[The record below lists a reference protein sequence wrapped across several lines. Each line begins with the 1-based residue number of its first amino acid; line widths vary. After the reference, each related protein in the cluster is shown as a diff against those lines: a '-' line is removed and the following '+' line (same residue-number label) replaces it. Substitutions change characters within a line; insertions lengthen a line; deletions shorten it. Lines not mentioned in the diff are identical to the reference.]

1 MVKPSRVLVRMYY
14 CMRRYN
20 CSIRDLHESAN
31 NIIKSFVFHLFDENM
46 HCAANCL
53 FELIMIKTNR
63 LCIGLND
70 DLFSYDELQTII
82 DFVCTF

>member
-1 MVKPSRVLVRMYY
+1 MCHYY
-14 CMRRYN
+14 

-31 NIIKSFVFHLFDENM
+31 NIIKSFVFRLFDENM
-46 HCAANCL
+46 HRTANFL
-53 FELIMIKTNR
+53 FELTMMKNNR

-70 DLFSYDELQTII
+70 DLFFSDDDKLQPMI